1 MAQSGYFNGSD
12 MLLYVAGKPVG
23 HCTSH
28 STDFTTETKERN
40 VKPVASKGKGQSK
53 WKESSVTSLSV
64 SITAEGL
71 VSYDET
77 EADFGSLLKA
87 YNDAQ
92 PVECKCMERGKEA
105 PYLIG
110 NFVIESLKR
119 QDGAGDDATWN
130 ISLKNTGAVELD
142 SEKIISKD

>member
-23 HCTSH
+23 HCTNH
-28 STDFTTETKERN
+28 NTEFNTETKERN
-40 VKPVASKGKGQSK
+40 VKAVASKGKGQSK
-53 WKESSVTSLSV
+53 WKESSVTGLSI

-77 EADFGSLLKA
+77 EAGFSALLTA
-87 YNDAQ
+87 YNNAQ

-105 PYLIG
+105 PYLTG

-119 QDGAGDDATWN
+119 QDGAGDDATWS

-142 SEKIISKD
+142 PEKTISKD